1 MSFEEIK
8 KRYGR
13 LSSAEIENELKYRT
27 ARKRGSYM
35 VGSADCMIDAY
46 VVRACRE
53 ILAERK

>member
-8 KRYGR
+8 KRYAR

-27 ARKRGSYM
+27 ARRRGSYM
-35 VGSADCMIDAY
+35 VSSADCMIDTY

-53 ILAERK
+53 ILGERK